1 MFKEEKQRRH
11 DCYQW
16 PTWTEVQSVVE
27 VIDTPEI
34 QNSSSIET
42 PEEDLYGQ
50 VDQSVQ
56 CELKTFGKFSVKNFE
71 NDPKMIKYYTG
82 FCDFEQ
88 FIFFFNCHG
97 PCVSELSHQTTLMD
111 PKDQLFMVLMKL
123 RQAKEDVELALFF
136 GISESSVSRIFN
148 TWLYFMYYQLKELC
162 IWPSTDIIQQFMP
175 ADFGRKIPNTRVILD
190 ATEFPINKPSDVD
203 AQSIT

>member
-1 MFKEEKQRRH
+1 MLVTNDQH
-11 DCYQW
+11 VPVC
-16 PTWTEVQSVVE
+16 TEVQCVVE

-42 PEEDLYGQ
+42 PEEDLHGQ

-88 FIFFFNCHG
+88 FIFFFNCLG

-111 PKDQLFMVLMKL
+111 PKDQLFMALMKL

-136 GISESSVSRIFN
+136 WNFRIF
-148 TWLYFMYYQLKELC
+148 C
-162 IWPSTDIIQQFMP
+162 ITHI
-175 ADFGRKIPNTRVILD
+175 
-190 ATEFPINKPSDVD
+190 
-203 AQSIT
+203 

>member
-1 MFKEEKQRRH
+1 MEHFSRKNFFLNLGERPRLNKGAVPSIFPFALSLSSNDFLNDESPRCLRKKNREGMLATNDQH
-11 DCYQW
+11 ASVC
-16 PTWTEVQSVVE
+16 TEVQSVVE
-27 VIDTPEI
+27 VKDTPEI

-42 PEEDLYGQ
+42 PEEDLHGQ
-50 VDQSVQ
+50 FDQSVQ

-88 FIFFFNCHG
+88 FIFFFNCLG

-123 RQAKEDVELALFF
+123 RQAKEDVELALF
-136 GISESSVSRIFN
+136 
-148 TWLYFMYYQLKELC
+148 LAYQNILC
-162 IWPSTDIIQQFMP
+162 H
-175 ADFGRKIPNTRVILD
+175 AD
-190 ATEFPINKPSDVD
+190 
-203 AQSIT
+203 SIHG